1 MCGCLLTYDGGNCCV
16 TYQIVMIQNN
26 LISDYLFELS
36 LWQGMLETLM
46 TVRKHVVGIQIGRH
60 RSVGV
65 MLKVHLL
72 CICCHNTGELI
83 INLHMVLGCDF
94 ASLQIQHKWSGV
106 IVDAS

>member
-60 RSVGV
+60 RSVRLYV
-65 MLKVHLL
+65 VSLT
-72 CICCHNTGELI
+72 HNEKTFSAR
-83 INLHMVLGCDF
+83 V
-94 ASLQIQHKWSGV
+94 SGFV
-106 IVDAS
+106 AHDSALR

>member
-1 MCGCLLTYDGGNCCV
+1 MSFLVCGCLLTDDGGNCCV

-60 RSVGV
+60 RSVRLYV
-65 MLKVHLL
+65 V
-72 CICCHNTGELI
+72 
-83 INLHMVLGCDF
+83 
-94 ASLQIQHKWSGV
+94 SLTVSACAGDDCLYVEFSQW
-106 IVDAS
+106 